1 MKIRFY
7 SVVTLLALGVS
18 MSVQAAVT
26 ATVNTNVLAA
36 GENLQLRIQRDGSAD
51 GQPDISALKKDFDV
65 LGSSRGS
72 NVQIINGHMSTQTQI
87 TVLLAPKHTGKIQ
100 IPPLQW
106 GNEQSAAIELTVGG
120 GGGAAQQGGGQGSG
134 QGNGQRNGQAANE
147 NSHVYLTT
155 SLDQKQ
161 PYVQA
166 AVVLTVRLYADQAL
180 YQASLDFPASSDV
193 LVKPLGKDVQ
203 TNETRNGRTYQIV
216 ERKYL
221 LFPQRSGKL
230 SLDGP
235 VLDAQ
240 VPDTN
245 NNDPFDNVFRQMP
258 FGGMVNSTRPIRVH
272 AKPIELNVLPRPA
285 GSSSA
290 IWLPAQK
297 VTLEENWRQDMSTI
311 HVGEPLTRHFHIEAL
326 GLTGAQLP
334 DPNSFMTVPEGIKAY
349 PDQSTVT
356 DNPQGNSVLG
366 SRDQNIALIASRSGD
381 FELPAVH
388 LNWWD
393 IAHHQQREI
402 TLPSHTLNVLPAIAG
417 TGTVSMSP
425 AVAEPAQLM
434 NQGGGASSAGS
445 ANRISNN
452 PVWMWLSFVLA
463 ILWLATAVAWWRAR
477 KFVPHAQPSDIV
489 KNKQIETVHGG
500 SEFKAL
506 KRACNDN
513 DAHAA
518 RQHLLTWAGTVWP
531 DAPPHGLNELSRN
544 FNDAQLVAA
553 LRQLDRA
560 CYTGDAWDG
569 TALAQTLPKA
579 PEPAGKTDK
588 KHKLPELYR

>member
-1 MKIRFY
+1 MKKWFY
-7 SVVTLLALGVS
+7 IVVVLLTLSFSLSL
-18 MSVQAAVT
+18 QAAVT
-26 ATVNTNVLAA
+26 ATVNKNVLAS
-36 GENLQLRIQRDGSAD
+36 GDTLQLRIQRDGSAD

-87 TVLLAPKHTGKIQ
+87 TVLLAPKHDGKIV

-120 GGGAAQQGGGQGSG
+120 SGGGGTAQQGGGQG
-134 QGNGQRNGQAANE
+134 NGQAANE

-155 SLDQKQ
+155 ALDQKQ

-166 AVVLTVRLYADQAL
+166 AVVLTVRLYSDQAL

-203 TNETRNGRTYQIV
+203 TNEMHNGRNYQIV

-230 SLDGP
+230 SLNGP

-240 VPDTN
+240 VPDSS
-245 NNDPFDNVFRQMP
+245 NNDPFDNIFRQMP

-272 AKPIELNVLPRPA
+272 AKSIELNVLPRPA

-366 SRDQNIALIASRSGD
+366 TRDQNIALIASRTGH
-381 FELPAVH
+381 FELPAVR
-388 LNWWD
+388 LSWWD
-393 IAHHQQREI
+393 TVHNEKREI
-402 TLPSHTLNVLPAIAG
+402 TLPSHTLDVLPAVAG
-417 TGTVSMSP
+417 SGTMTMSP
-425 AVAEPAQLM
+425 AMTEPSLLL
-434 NQGGGASSAGS
+434 NQGEQLNTNGEVSK
-445 ANRISNN
+445 ISNN
-452 PVWMWLSFVLA
+452 PVWMWLSL
-463 ILWLATAVAWWRAR
+463 ILGLLWIGTSMAWWRDHLRGPRPKASNNIAE
-477 KFVPHAQPSDIV
+477 KKSAVPRS
-489 KNKQIETVHGG
+489 G

-506 KRACNDN
+506 KLACNNN
-513 DAHAA
+513 DPHAA
-518 RQHLLTWAGTVWP
+518 RQQMLAWASTFWP
-531 DAPPHGLNELSRN
+531 DAPPHGLNELARHFADTS
-544 FNDAQLVAA
+544 LIEA

-560 CYTGDAWDG
+560 CYTGNAWDG
-569 TALAQTLPKA
+569 TLLLQS
-579 PEPAGKTDK
+579 
-588 KHKLPELYR
+588 LPESPVHASVKESKQVLPQLYR